1 MRLAAPPSRPAAV
14 IAFAMCLLA
23 AIASTAL
30 AAKTDVLV
38 LKNGD
43 RITGEVELLERGRL
57 TFSTD
62 DMGTLAIEWDKVAS
76 VTAAASFE
84 IEDLKGGQYF
94 GSLRPA
100 PDSGAVAIVERDGTR
115 VVELLSV
122 ARISRLGASFWERL
136 EGAVDVGASYTSSSD
151 LYKLDLGAESRYER
165 PGYAL
170 SANAS
175 ATLSRQPE
183 VEDTR
188 RATLGIN
195 ASRRRPNRWL
205 YFTQGLLEANPQLG
219 YNLRGALAGGM
230 GRYIVKSLKDD
241 FLAGAGLSVNR
252 EDPLE
257 GENTTNPEILVVLQY
272 GRFSYDFPKV
282 DTQFTFTGYEGIND
296 WERFRLEVDARIR
309 REVFKDFDVTL
320 RGYESYDSRPAT
332 ADAANNDFGLSFAL
346 SWTY

>member
-1 MRLAAPPSRPAAV
+1 MRPAPSPSRAA
-14 IAFAMCLLA
+14 A
-23 AIASTAL
+23 AIAYALALIAALASPAL
-30 AAKTDVLV
+30 AAKTDVLI

-43 RITGEVELLERGRL
+43 HITGEVELLERGRL
-57 TFSTD
+57 SFSTD

-76 VTAAASFE
+76 ITAAASFE

-94 GSLRPA
+94 GSLKAA
-100 PDSGAVAIVERDGTR
+100 PDSGSVAIVEAKGTR
-115 VVELLSV
+115 VLALLSV

-188 RATLGIN
+188 RAMLGVN

-205 YFTQGLLEANPQLG
+205 YFTQGLLEMNPQLG
-219 YNLRGALAGGM
+219 FNLRGALAGGI
-230 GRYIVKSLKDD
+230 GRYVVKSLHDD
-241 FLAGAGLSVNR
+241 FLAGTGLSVNR

-320 RGYESYDSRPAT
+320 RGYESYDARPAT
-332 ADAANNDFGLSFAL
+332 PDAANNDFGLSFAL
-346 SWTY
+346 SWSY

>member
-1 MRLAAPPSRPAAV
+1 MRPASPPARPAA
-14 IAFAMCLLA
+14 IALALCLLA
-23 AIASTAL
+23 ALTSPAH

-57 TFSTD
+57 KFSTD
-62 DMGTLAIEWDKVAS
+62 DMGTLEVEWDEVAS

-84 IEDLKGGQYF
+84 IEDLEGGQYF
-94 GSLRPA
+94 GSLQAA
-100 PDSGAVAIVERDGTR
+100 PKEGAVAIVDHDGTR
-115 VVELLSV
+115 VLELLTL

-151 LYKLDLGAESRYER
+151 LYKLDLGAESRYQR
-165 PGYAL
+165 PGYAF

-188 RATLGIN
+188 RAMLGVN

-205 YFTQGLLEANPQLG
+205 YFTQGLLEMNPQLG
-219 YNLRGALAGGM
+219 FNLRGSLAGGV
-230 GRYIVKSLKDD
+230 GRYVVKSLHDE
-241 FLAGAGLSVNR
+241 FLAGTGLSVNR

-257 GENTTNPEILVVLQY
+257 GENTTNPEVLVVLQY

-282 DTQFTFTGYEGIND
+282 DTQFTLSGYEGISD
-296 WERFRLEVDARIR
+296 WERFRIELDARIR

-332 ADAANNDFGLSFAL
+332 PDAANNDFGLSFAL
-346 SWTY
+346 SWSY

>member
-1 MRLAAPPSRPAAV
+1 LRPAAA
-14 IAFAMCLLA
+14 IAFALGLLA
-23 AIASTAL
+23 TTASPAF

-57 TFSTD
+57 KFSTD
-62 DMGTLAIEWDKVAS
+62 DMGTLEVEWDEVAS
-76 VTAAASFE
+76 VTSAASFE

-94 GSLRPA
+94 GALQAA
-100 PDSGAVAIVERDGTR
+100 PKEGAVAIVERDGTR
-115 VVELLSV
+115 VLELLSV

-151 LYKLDLGAESRYER
+151 LYKLDLGAESRYQR
-165 PGYAL
+165 PGYAF

-188 RATLGIN
+188 RATLGVN

-205 YFTQGLLEANPQLG
+205 YFSQGLLEMNPQLG
-219 YNLRGALAGGM
+219 FNLRSSLAGGF
-230 GRYIVKSLKDD
+230 GRYIVKSLHDE

-257 GENTTNPEILVVLQY
+257 GENTTNPEVLVVLQY

-282 DTQFTFTGYEGIND
+282 DTQFTLSGYEGISD
-296 WERFRLEVDARIR
+296 WERFRIELDARIR

-332 ADAANNDFGLSFAL
+332 LDAANNDFGLSFAL
-346 SWTY
+346 SWSY